1 MQEKKKTVAIV
12 GVGAAGL
19 MAADSLSA
27 LRPDL
32 SIHLFDAM
40 PSPARKILM
49 AGKSGLNISHRS
61 GLANPDA
68 FAKHYGKAA
77 DWMQPMLEDF
87 GTKAILD
94 WMEMLGQPHFVGST
108 GRIFPKVMKASPLL
122 RALMK
127 RLEERGAT
135 LATKHRWIG
144 WNEAGALLFHTE
156 HGEQCFEADACLLA
170 LGGPSWPRLGTDG
183 AFLAPLIAQGIACA
197 PYRPSNCGFDVD
209 LPEGFGKEWA
219 GTPVKSVRLSFG
231 GKSVSGDFVLS
242 HHDPK
247 NASGTD
253 ASDIDH
259 CGAHCGIEGGPVYA
273 LTAPMRDALEND
285 GSVILSIDLRPNLT
299 LAHVKER
306 LCRPRGKQSFS
317 NHLRRSLKLQGVQ
330 AALLKALTDKSVM
343 NDVDQLSSAIKNL
356 SLRVTAPRPIAEA
369 ISTAGGV
376 LLEELDETLMVK
388 RAPGL
393 FIAGEMLDWEAPTG
407 GYLLTGCLSQGFR
420 AAKGIAHYLDAK
432 A

>member
-1 MQEKKKTVAIV
+1 MQEKKKTVAII
-12 GVGAAGL
+12 GAGASGL
-19 MAADSLSA
+19 MAADRLST

-49 AGKSGLNISHRS
+49 AGKTGLNISHRS
-61 GLANPDA
+61 GLADPNA
-68 FAKHYGKAA
+68 FAKHYGKAT
-77 DWMQPMLEDF
+77 DWMQPMLEEF

-94 WMEMLGQPHFVGST
+94 WMEMLGQPHFIGST

-127 RLEERGAT
+127 RLEDRGAT
-135 LATKHRWIG
+135 WATKHRWIG

-156 HGEQCFEADACLLA
+156 QGEQCFEADACLLA

-183 AFLAPLIAQGIACA
+183 AFLTPLIAQGIACA
-197 PYRPSNCGFDVD
+197 PYRPSNCGFDVE
-209 LPEGFGKEWA
+209 LPESFGKEWA

-231 GKSVSGDFVLS
+231 ERSVSGDFVLS
-242 HHDPK
+242 QHAAGNTPE
-247 NASGTD
+247 TRE
-253 ASDIDH
+253 SDI
-259 CGAHCGIEGGPVYA
+259 AHCGIEGGPVYA
-273 LTAPMRDALEND
+273 LSALIRDALEKG
-285 GSVILSIDLRPNLT
+285 GSVTLNIDLRPNLT
-299 LAHVKER
+299 LAQVKER

-343 NDVDQLSSAIKNL
+343 NDVDQLSNAIKNL

-376 LLEELDETLMVK
+376 LLDELDETLMVK

-407 GYLLTGCLSQGFR
+407 GYLLTGCFSQGFR